1 MLFWSY
7 YISYQ
12 KLQHGRNLSLLPKW
26 GKRYNNKRKI
36 EFVNWR
42 SIFLLSCVWTLDEW
56 MACIKGRSLTTSTK
70 YYLLLSTYPWLNSFT
85 VEGKICIPF
94 TFTVCNTYLP
104 HLLNAVCER
113 PLRVR
118 STIQA
123 ATIHVSSC
131 NAMHRNQFWNKV
143 DTVAS

>member
-1 MLFWSY
+1 
-7 YISYQ
+7 
-12 KLQHGRNLSLLPKW
+12 
-26 GKRYNNKRKI
+26 
-36 EFVNWR
+36 
-42 SIFLLSCVWTLDEW
+42 

-85 VEGKICIPF
+85 VEGKF
-94 TFTVCNTYLP
+94 FYTVYIYVQNVTLTSYLP

-118 STIQA
+118 STTIQA

-131 NAMHRNQFWNKV
+131 NAMHRNQF
-143 DTVAS
+143 